1 MPKLQNPQEDN
12 AAFLVSVDLALK
24 KVQFKARQNKK
35 DFEALSCPN
44 YWKEQH
50 ARIDKAKSWDILAE
64 FIRV

>member
-12 AAFLVSVDLALK
+12 ASFLASIDLALK
-24 KVQFKARQNKK
+24 KVHFKAKQAHKAY
-35 DFEALSCPN
+35 EVVSHPN

-64 FIRV
+64 YIAA